1 MIYHRRIRKLKLT
14 LLKMLYHTVKCKF
27 NCKITLTKCTNYL
40 CTFKKFYAFI
50 YKTFYTCYLGTFNYW
65 VNKIKIM
72 EDLYTLI
79 WNAIFSPKWRK
90 NQRCSG
96 INFFGLITCYR
107 PGSNQIRR
115 NLLLK
120 TYLNNFPWCV
130 NLGKF
135 HFLLKFLNSYIVTP
149 LENWKVLFA

>member
-1 MIYHRRIRKLKLT
+1 MSKY
-14 LLKMLYHTVKCKF
+14 
-27 NCKITLTKCTNYL
+27 
-40 CTFKKFYAFI
+40 
-50 YKTFYTCYLGTFNYW
+50 
-65 VNKIKIM
+65 IKV
-72 EDLYTLI
+72 DAASSYVWRAKRWGGQYTLI

-130 NLGKF
+130 NLVEF
-135 HFLLKFLNSYIVTP
+135 HFLLKFLNSYVITP
-149 LENWKVLFA
+149 SENQKVLLSEGERRWQTFFPWLPIVIPYLKTFVSTWGNVGKKV

>member
-1 MIYHRRIRKLKLT
+1 MIIFFLQTKKPEECRKNYENVDFSSWSNRKNNSCTHNFKL
-14 LLKMLYHTVKCKF
+14 
-27 NCKITLTKCTNYL
+27 
-40 CTFKKFYAFI
+40 FYFSI
-50 YKTFYTCYLGTFNYW
+50 FRVL
-65 VNKIKIM
+65 
-72 EDLYTLI
+72 TLI

-120 TYLNNFPWCV
+120 TYLNNFSWGV
-130 NLGKF
+130 NLVEF
-135 HFLLKFLNSYIVTP
+135 HFLLKFLNSYLVTP
-149 LENWKVLFA
+149 SENQKVLFS